1 MMRKA
6 LTQQRLHEQRNA
18 FGRRCAGTARG
29 GCAALIPAACLWPA
43 CAERAPEHE
52 GTRDHPGAEK
62 RDRRGVDGALAAH
75 GSHPSALAVFS
86 AEGLPA
92 HGSRDGVS
100 QDFSAQG
107 ARVLLRRCRRGHVW
121 LLSRLEAEAARV
133 LPPCPECVRE
143 DAESVARHWARA
155 ARGGAS

>member
-1 MMRKA
+1 MRKA

-18 FGRRCAGTARG
+18 FGRRCAVERAVVATARE
-29 GCAALIPAACLWPA
+29 A
-43 CAERAPEHE
+43 E
-52 GTRDHPGAEK
+52 GTHEAPGGEK
-62 RDRRGVDGALAAH
+62 RAATGLDGA
-75 GSHPSALAVFS
+75 
-86 AEGLPA
+86 LPA

-107 ARVLLRRCRRGHVW
+107 ARVLRRRCGRGHVW

-143 DAESVARHWARA
+143 DAESVARHWARVA
-155 ARGGAS
+155 SGGAS